1 MPARAGLKKPSRT
14 NHPGTF
20 FLFYT
25 RGPVRV
31 KKDAQLC
38 DRLGT
43 MAYAQQ
49 EVDFQRLNMGKFVL
63 YGAGIFSVRGPARG
77 PLSLQAAR
85 RTAAPTDGAAP
96 RAGPHDVPVP
106 AVRHQDAADGAGGR
120 AAGPMGAARGP
131 ARRRAAP
138 SFDVAALRRAHARR
152 PRAPA
157 GRCAGCPAGGCHG
170 RRTGAVPGVHHGR
183 GRRHTRARG
192 APLRRLR
199 APRERLAPRRKAP
212 AAAAAAAG
220 PEQPA
225 CWRPPCAGAG
235 RARAGAALRPGR
247 RRGAACEAGSAG
259 PGGRDSIG

>member
-1 MPARAGLKKPSRT
+1 VPARAGLKKPSRT

-152 PRAPA
+152 PRPGRWLPRTAYGGCTGGSPRSWSASYPRAGCAPPAPA
-157 GRCAGCPAGGCHG
+157 RAARAAGPQTGGPRRGGCG
-170 RRTGAVPGVHHGR
+170 RRT
-183 GRRHTRARG
+183 
-192 APLRRLR
+192 
-199 APRERLAPRRKAP
+199 
-212 AAAAAAAG
+212 
-220 PEQPA
+220 
-225 CWRPPCAGAG
+225 
-235 RARAGAALRPGR
+235 
-247 RRGAACEAGSAG
+247 
-259 PGGRDSIG
+259 